1 MVIGSAAEEDS
12 PRFSRNVA
20 EKMLARVPRERRV
33 MRKGGVEPPTAFR
46 LPDPKSGASASSAT
60 FALRLLEPN
69 GQQSSV
75 TRRPRTDDRVPGR
88 IRGWSSR
95 IPAAA
100 SSCGS
105 TARSTVALQDAPSCS
120 LRRPSP
126 FSYPFLRS
134 VSSTGWRTSCI
145 FQPSY
150 CAWSPARQEEDHTHE
165 TRVHGSIGGIRVR
178 RRAGGADA
186 SAVPASV
193 AAGEEGSG
201 GETQL

>member
-75 TRRPRTDDRVPGR
+75 TRRPRTDDRVPM
-88 IRGWSSR
+88 
-95 IPAAA
+95 
-100 SSCGS
+100 
-105 TARSTVALQDAPSCS
+105 TDLDVALRSSALD
-120 LRRPSP
+120 
-126 FSYPFLRS
+126 LRS
-134 VSSTGWRTSCI
+134 SILEPR
-145 FQPSY
+145 F
-150 CAWSPARQEEDHTHE
+150 DHILSRPPHP
-165 TRVHGSIGGIRVR
+165 I
-178 RRAGGADA
+178 
-186 SAVPASV
+186 
-193 AAGEEGSG
+193 
-201 GETQL
+201 